1 MRRIEKWENFKSFCD
16 FVFSIGTMAKIKNTR
31 KKTGLAPNPFSKVN
45 QHGVA
50 LLDVDKVQQLCEQK
64 GKDATDHVRMREHFD

>member
-1 MRRIEKWENFKSFCD
+1 
-16 FVFSIGTMAKIKNTR
+16 MAKIKNTR